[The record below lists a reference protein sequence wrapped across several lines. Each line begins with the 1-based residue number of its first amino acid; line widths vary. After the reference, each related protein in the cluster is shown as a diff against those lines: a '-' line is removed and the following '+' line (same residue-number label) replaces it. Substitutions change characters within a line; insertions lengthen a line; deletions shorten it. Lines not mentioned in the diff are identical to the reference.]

1 MEREE
6 KSMLLYK
13 STFLVNA
20 ERLTNSA
27 VFSKENNQ
35 FEIIMIIR
43 RCIIVEKKSP
53 RVNINKISMRLYDSD
68 K

>member
-1 MEREE
+1 
-6 KSMLLYK
+6 MLLYK

-53 RVNINKISMRLYDSD
+53 RVVNINKISMRLYDSD